1 MDTFSYRD
9 GELFAEGVALSRIA
23 ERFGTPTYVY
33 SRAHIEA
40 QYRAYADALAGM
52 PHLVCF
58 AVKANS
64 NLGVLNVLAR
74 LGAGFDIVS
83 RGELERVLA
92 AGGDPAKVVFSGVG
106 KTRDDMRR
114 ALEVGVHC
122 FNVESGEELER
133 LQRVA
138 AELGVKAPVS
148 LRVNPDVDAQTHPYI
163 STGLKE
169 NKFGIAIDEAEAV
182 YARAAEL
189 DHLEVIGV
197 DCHIGSQLTQLEPFL
212 DALERLLGLVDRLAG
227 KGIGI
232 RHLDLGGGLGVRYRD
247 EQPPLA
253 GDYIRAIRERLHGR
267 DLTLVFEPGRSI
279 VANAGVLL
287 TRVEYLKHTEHKDFA
302 IVDAAMN
309 DLIRPALYQAWM
321 DVQAVRPRDAAPRRY
336 DLVGPICET
345 GDFLAKDR
353 DLALA
358 EGDLLAVRS
367 AGAYGFVM
375 SSNYN
380 TRGRAAE
387 VLVSGTTSTLIRR
400 RETVGR
406 GRGIRVDQFPRA
418 LEPEPQRSQRRSE
431 LVRGVGREGPLLID
445 HAGQSIGHRVERSR
459 ESSNLG
465 RAGRVVRAGTEVAR
479 GEHLRHALEQ
489 PQPARDRIRE
499 HEPGESGEQ
508 GRCQRNGP
516 EYLQPCSDGIGDDG
530 QGIGQAHCSRHILAG
545 EHRHGD
551 VHQLLLERPGVTST
565 RLDGAAQ
572 GRRNLRS

>member
-1 MDTFSYRD
+1 MDAFNYRD
-9 GELFAEGVALSRIA
+9 GLLFAEGVALSAIA

-92 AGGDPAKVVFSGVG
+92 AGGAADKIVFSGVG

-122 FNVESGEELER
+122 FNVESSDELER
-133 LQRVA
+133 LQQVA
-138 AELGVKAPVS
+138 AELKVRAPVS
-148 LRVNPDVDAQTHPYI
+148 LRVNPDVDAGTHPYI

-169 NKFGIAIDEAEAV
+169 NKFGIAIADAEDV
-182 YARAAEL
+182 YIRAAQL
-189 DHLEVIGV
+189 PNLEVVGV
-197 DCHIGSQLTQLEPFL
+197 DCHIGSQLTTLAPFI
-212 DALERLLGLVDRLAG
+212 DALDRLLDLVDRLG
-227 KGIGI
+227 ECGIYL
-232 RHLDLGGGLGVRYRD
+232 RHIDLGGGLGVRYRD
-247 EQPPLA
+247 EEPPLA
-253 GDYIRAIRERLHGR
+253 ADYVKAVRERLDGR
-267 DLTLVFEPGRSI
+267 DLELLFEPGRFI

-321 DVQAVRPRDAAPRRY
+321 DVSAVRPRDGQARTY
-336 DLVGPICET
+336 DIVGPICET
-345 GDFLAKDR
+345 GDFLAKER
-353 DLALA
+353 QLVLE
-358 EGDLLAVRS
+358 EGDLLAVHS

-387 VLVSGTTSTLIRR
+387 VLVDGEQAVEVRR
-400 RETVGR
+400 RETV
-406 GRGIRVDQFPRA
+406 A
-418 LEPEPQRSQRRSE
+418 E
-431 LVRGVGREGPLLID
+431 LF
-445 HAGQSIGHRVERSR
+445 A
-459 ESSNLG
+459 
-465 RAGRVVRAGTEVAR
+465 
-479 GEHLRHALEQ
+479 
-489 PQPARDRIRE
+489 
-499 HEPGESGEQ
+499 GESLL
-508 GRCQRNGP
+508 P
-516 EYLQPCSDGIGDDG
+516 E
-530 QGIGQAHCSRHILAG
+530 
-545 EHRHGD
+545 
-551 VHQLLLERPGVTST
+551 
-565 RLDGAAQ
+565 
-572 GRRNLRS
+572 